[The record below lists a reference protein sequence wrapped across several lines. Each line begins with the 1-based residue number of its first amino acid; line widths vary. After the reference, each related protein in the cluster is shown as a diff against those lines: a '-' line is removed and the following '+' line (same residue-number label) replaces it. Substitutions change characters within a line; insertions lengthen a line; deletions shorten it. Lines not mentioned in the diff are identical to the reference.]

1 MVDIS
6 CFNKIYHIGRIVRHK
21 GERKVI
27 AKASMNNYGGVLVV
41 FVDGTRCGD
50 LKDVELDGRK

>member
-1 MVDIS
+1 MIDIS
-6 CFNKIYHIGRIVRHK
+6 YFNKVYYIGKVIRHK

-27 AKASMNNYGGVLVV
+27 AKASMNNYGGVFIV
-41 FVDGTRCGD
+41 FVDGTKCFD